1 MDNHFYNILGI
12 FKKLDEQAQ
21 TTAEGTMTTAATHD
35 SGPEFTGYWKGTD
48 KGTPGNKMVGA
59 SESIEQ
65 ECDANISPLEAKL
78 RAKWKAHKEGL
89 AEYGMTTGG
98 TVAPAGGTGTAP
110 VAPAA
115 NPAANAAKT
124 AAAQQSINK
133 LKSAGVNIP
142 SVSQAVKSTLKN
154 PVTDPAT
161 AQDKQVAGGLGQ
173 EVQQMIAQGDP
184 NSINQLAALMKKS
197 NTQGGVQ

>member
-21 TTAEGTMTTAATHD
+21 TTEGSMAAAAKHG
-35 SGPEFTGYWKGTD
+35 SGPEFTSYWKGTD
-48 KGTPGNKMVGA
+48 KGTPGNKIVG
-59 SESIEQ
+59 SCEESIEQ
-65 ECDANISPLEAKL
+65 ECDTNISPLEAKL

-98 TVAPAGGTGTAP
+98 TIAPAGGTGTTAT
-110 VAPAA
+110 APAA

-124 AAAQQSINK
+124 AATQQSINK

-154 PVTDPAT
+154 PATDPAT
-161 AQDKQVAGGLGQ
+161 TQDRQVAGGLGQ

-184 NSINQLAALMKKS
+184 NSINQLATLIKKT
-197 NTQGGVQ
+197 NTQAGVQ

>member
-21 TTAEGTMTTAATHD
+21 TTEGSMSAAAKHS
-35 SGPEFTGYWKGTD
+35 SGPEFTSYWKGAD
-48 KGTPGNKMVGA
+48 KGTPGNKMVGGCE
-59 SESIEQ
+59 ESIAQ
-65 ECDANISPLEAKL
+65 ECNTSISPLEAKL

-98 TVAPAGGTGTAP
+98 TVAPAGGTGTAT
-110 VAPAA
+110 APAA
-115 NPAANAAKT
+115 NPAADAAKT

-142 SVSQAVKSTLKN
+142 SVSQAVTSTLKN
-154 PVTDPAT
+154 PATDPVT
-161 AQDKQVAGGLGQ
+161 AQDKQVAGGMGQ

-184 NSINQLAALMKKS
+184 NNINQLAALIKKS